1 MTVGWVSLFWGAGL
15 GGVHCGGAF
24 WGIAKNSGM
33 VSGLY
38 FIRRVP
44 DQGKKRRNH
53 FGWNALMYICMIAGS
68 IAS

>member
-1 MTVGWVSLFWGAGL
+1 MAVGWVSLFWGAGL

-38 FIRRVP
+38 FLRRVH
-44 DQGKKRRNH
+44 DQEQKQTFCH
-53 FGWNALMYICMIAGS
+53 NAGIVMS
-68 IAS
+68 VK